1 MKLSIKKVILYAYL
15 ILGAAAVMLPYWW
28 MLSTS
33 LKHPPELFQVGINF
47 LPSNPTLDNYA
58 KILSSFPIIRW
69 LINSFIICTL
79 VLATNMTLTVA
90 AGYAF
95 ARLRFWG
102 RDILFFVYLGA
113 MMVPLQVRF
122 IPTFLIVLDL
132 GWMNTYQGIASL
144 LLIDF
149 FGIFLIRQFMMTL
162 PKELEDA
169 ARIDGCGWFQTLW
182 RIIIPNCLPALATLG
197 ILIFNTAWNDF
208 MWPLIVIND
217 MDIMTAQVGLAVIRG
232 SAASISGGLMAATT
246 ITALP
251 VLMLYIALQ
260 KMFNPTLV
268 MTGSKA

>member
-1 MKLSIKKVILYAYL
+1 M
-15 ILGAAAVMLPYWW
+15 MLPYWW